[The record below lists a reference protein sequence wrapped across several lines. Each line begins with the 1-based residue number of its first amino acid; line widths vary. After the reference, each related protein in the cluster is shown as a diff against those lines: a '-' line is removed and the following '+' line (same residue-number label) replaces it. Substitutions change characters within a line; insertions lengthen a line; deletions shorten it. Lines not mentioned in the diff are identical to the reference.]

1 MGVKR
6 GFTGGIHAW
15 LLGLF
20 LLLLQGGAAFATEE
34 RGGNGLL
41 FRVHAPGGAVSYLF
55 GTIHSE
61 DRRVLTLPRPV
72 REAFESSR
80 LLAIEVKPDAA
91 LLLASMSVMV
101 YSDGRDLQ
109 SVVGDEI
116 FRRCVEAMAPRGV
129 PEAVVRQFK
138 PWTLATMLSVPPA
151 ETGEFLDFML
161 NRLAIEQ
168 GREVIGLETV
178 QEQLEVFDGMDE
190 ADQVALLVDTLNNL
204 DELPMLNQQ
213 LLEAYLERDLR
224 RLAELSE
231 QSMELSGEGL
241 SQRIQERV
249 VDDRNRKMAER
260 IEALLH
266 DGGVFVAVGALHLPG
281 REGLLQLVREKGFG
295 VELVY

>member
-1 MGVKR
+1 MKR

-15 LLGLF
+15 LLGLL
-20 LLLLQGGAAFATEE
+20 LLLLQAGAAFATEE
-34 RGGNGLL
+34 RDGNGLL

-116 FRRCVEAMAPRGV
+116 FRRCVEAMALRGV
-129 PEAVVRQFK
+129 PETVVRQFK

-161 NRLAIEQ
+161 NRLAMEQ

-213 LLEAYLERDLR
+213 LLEAYLERDLW

-231 QSMELSGEGL
+231 QSMELSGAGL

-281 REGLLQLVREKGFG
+281 SEGLLQLVREKGFG